1 MAKFLLSAAFCAALV
16 LALNGVATAKSG
28 KGGGGSKTQT
38 YQGTVLTIRS
48 NIIVISTT
56 DENGRSVRVSAQVTN
71 DTAVTVNGQPA
82 TTDAVSKGEN
92 VSLTVTNFKAT
103 TIAAQ

>member
-1 MAKFLLSAAFCAALV
+1 MGKFLLSAAFCAALV

-28 KGGGGSKTQT
+28 KGGSTKAQT

-48 NIIVISTT
+48 NMIVISTT
-56 DENGRSVRVSAQVTN
+56 DDNGRSMRVSAQVTS
-71 DTAVTVNGQPA
+71 DTTVTVNGQPA
-82 TTDAVSKGEN
+82 TTDNVSKGEN